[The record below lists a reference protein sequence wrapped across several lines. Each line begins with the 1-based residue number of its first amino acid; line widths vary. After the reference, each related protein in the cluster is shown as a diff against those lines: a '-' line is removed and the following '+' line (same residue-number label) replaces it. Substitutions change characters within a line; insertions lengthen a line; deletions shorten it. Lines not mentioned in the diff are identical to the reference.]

1 MIQYSLAGLFMIKEV
16 KNVEDANKCDE
27 LLTKLILD
35 ERKYND
41 LIDDNIVI
49 KNHFSKML
57 DDEDVILLAYYLD
70 KLIVGYILIRK
81 INENLCLLDGLYVLE
96 EYRNQKIASSLLNE
110 AIDRCKKL
118 NVKYI
123 DINVMEKNELAKRIY
138 KKLDFTEYEV
148 KLRKNI
154 VNS

>member
-1 MIQYSLAGLFMIKEV
+1 MIKEV

-41 LIDDNIVI
+41 LIDNNIVI

-57 DDEDVILLAYYLD
+57 DDEDAILLAYYLD

-110 AIDRCKKL
+110 AIDRCKKI

-123 DINVMEKNELAKRIY
+123 DINVIEKNELAKRIY

>member
-1 MIQYSLAGLFMIKEV
+1 MIKEV

-81 INENLCLLDGLYVLE
+81 INDLKCISKDIYVCGTSIFRTLDKE
-96 EYRNQKIASSLLNE
+96 EKEKFIHPL
-110 AIDRCKKL
+110 AIFHNYFTCSGKK
-118 NVKYI
+118 
-123 DINVMEKNELAKRIY
+123 
-138 KKLDFTEYEV
+138 
-148 KLRKNI
+148 
-154 VNS
+154 

>member
-1 MIQYSLAGLFMIKEV
+1 MIKEV
-16 KNVEDANKCDE
+16 NSVEDANTCDE

-41 LIDDNIVI
+41 AIEENIVI
-49 KNHFSKML
+49 KNHFNQML
-57 DDEDVILLAYYLD
+57 DDKNAILLAYYLND
-70 KLIVGYILIRK
+70 LIVGYILIRK
-81 INENLCLLDGLYVLE
+81 INKDTCLLDGLYVLE
-96 EYRNQKIASSLLNE
+96 EYRNNGIATNLLNE

-123 DINVMEKNELAKRIY
+123 DINVMEKNEIAKNIY
-138 KKLDFTEYEV
+138 RKMNFNNFEI

-154 VNS
+154 E

>member
-1 MIQYSLAGLFMIKEV
+1 MIKEV

-41 LIDDNIVI
+41 LIDNNIVI

-57 DDEDVILLAYYLD
+57 DDKDVILLAYYLD

-138 KKLDFTEYEV
+138 KKLDFAEYEV

>member
-1 MIQYSLAGLFMIKEV
+1 MIKEV

-110 AIDRCKKL
+110 AVDRCKKL

>member
-1 MIQYSLAGLFMIKEV
+1 MIKEV

-41 LIDDNIVI
+41 LIDNNIVI

-57 DDEDVILLAYYLD
+57 DDEDAILLAYYLD

-123 DINVMEKNELAKRIY
+123 DINVIEKNELAKRIY

>member
-1 MIQYSLAGLFMIKEV
+1 MIKEV

-96 EYRNQKIASSLLNE
+96 EYRNQKIASSLLDE

>member
-1 MIQYSLAGLFMIKEV
+1 MIKEV

-138 KKLDFTEYEV
+138 KKLNFTEYEV

>member
-1 MIQYSLAGLFMIKEV
+1 MIKEV

-41 LIDDNIVI
+41 LIDNNIVI

>member
-1 MIQYSLAGLFMIKEV
+1 MIKEV

-41 LIDDNIVI
+41 LIDNNIVI

-57 DDEDVILLAYYLD
+57 DDEDAILLAYYLD
-70 KLIVGYILIRK
+70 KLIVGYILIRT

>member
-1 MIQYSLAGLFMIKEV
+1 MIKEV
-16 KNVEDANKCDE
+16 KNVEDPNKCDE

-96 EYRNQKIASSLLNE
+96 EYRNQKIASSLLKE

>member
-1 MIQYSLAGLFMIKEV
+1 
-16 KNVEDANKCDE
+16 
-27 LLTKLILD
+27 
-35 ERKYND
+35 
-41 LIDDNIVI
+41 
-49 KNHFSKML
+49 ML
-57 DDEDVILLAYYLD
+57 DDEDAILLAYYLD

>member
-1 MIQYSLAGLFMIKEV
+1 MIKEV

-138 KKLDFTEYEV
+138 KKLNFISYYIRLV
-148 KLRKNI
+148 LFYL
-154 VNS
+154 

>member
-1 MIQYSLAGLFMIKEV
+1 MIKEV

-41 LIDDNIVI
+41 LIDNNIVI

-96 EYRNQKIASSLLNE
+96 EYRNQKIASSLLKE

>member
-1 MIQYSLAGLFMIKEV
+1 MIKEV

-41 LIDDNIVI
+41 LIDNNIVI

-138 KKLDFTEYEV
+138 KNLDFTEYEV

>member
-1 MIQYSLAGLFMIKEV
+1 MIKEV

-41 LIDDNIVI
+41 LIDNNIVI

-57 DDEDVILLAYYLD
+57 NDEDVILLAYYLD

>member
-1 MIQYSLAGLFMIKEV
+1 MIKEV

-41 LIDDNIVI
+41 LIDNNIVI

-57 DDEDVILLAYYLD
+57 DDEDAILLAYYLD

-138 KKLDFTEYEV
+138 KKLYFTEYEV

>member
-1 MIQYSLAGLFMIKEV
+1 MIKEV

-70 KLIVGYILIRK
+70 KLIVVYILIRK

-96 EYRNQKIASSLLNE
+96 EYRNQKIASSLLKE

>member
-1 MIQYSLAGLFMIKEV
+1 MIKEV
-16 KNVEDANKCDE
+16 NSVEDANTCDE

-41 LIDDNIVI
+41 AIEENIVI
-49 KNHFSKML
+49 KNHFNQML
-57 DDEDVILLAYYLD
+57 DDKNVILLAYYLND
-70 KLIVGYILIRK
+70 LIVGYILIRK
-81 INENLCLLDGLYVLE
+81 INKDICLLDGLYVLE
-96 EYRNQKIASSLLNE
+96 EYRNNGIATNLLNE

-123 DINVMEKNELAKRIY
+123 DINVMEKNEIAKNIY
-138 KKLDFTEYEV
+138 RKMNFNNFEI

-154 VNS
+154 E

>member
-1 MIQYSLAGLFMIKEV
+1 MIKEV

-41 LIDDNIVI
+41 LIDNNIVI

-57 DDEDVILLAYYLD
+57 DDEDAILLAYYLD

-148 KLRKNI
+148 KLGKNI

>member
-1 MIQYSLAGLFMIKEV
+1 MIQYSLGGLFMIKEV

>member
-1 MIQYSLAGLFMIKEV
+1 MIKEV

-41 LIDDNIVI
+41 LIDNNIVI

-57 DDEDVILLAYYLD
+57 DDEDAILLAYYLD

-138 KKLDFTEYEV
+138 KKIGFY
-148 KLRKNI
+148 RI
-154 VNS
+154 

>member
-1 MIQYSLAGLFMIKEV
+1 MEQADNLVLKGMFKVELWYS
-16 KNVEDANKCDE
+16 
-27 LLTKLILD
+27 
-35 ERKYND
+35 
-41 LIDDNIVI
+41 
-49 KNHFSKML
+49 
-57 DDEDVILLAYYLD
+57 
-70 KLIVGYILIRK
+70 RK

-96 EYRNQKIASSLLNE
+96 EYRNQKIASSLLKE

-154 VNS
+154 SCYQYFIIESRKKSSKVFTI

>member
-1 MIQYSLAGLFMIKEV
+1 MIKEV

-27 LLTKLILD
+27 LLTKLILY

-41 LIDDNIVI
+41 LIDNNIVI

-57 DDEDVILLAYYLD
+57 DDEDAILLAYYLD

-123 DINVMEKNELAKRIY
+123 DINVIEKNELAKRIY